1 MTKSESLEGNYKFV
15 ADPSELAWFFENVLR
30 DLSKESIRKSYLMC
44 IATRPKKLNKE
55 ERETFG
61 ISGSDGVMMREEIIS
76 PRGKDRIWSFEE
88 FLTHIYKYEC
98 PKRGMITK
106 NGYAYPDKSLAV
118 MIYAEPSD
126 EVKVANELV
135 KYAHEIIS
143 QTVEACE
150 RTINFGNNDGIKG
163 QLEKMAGIAKKSKSI
178 YAQSTEKVFIHYD
191 FDLNETYKEKENREF
206 AEKILRDLHE
216 KAFGKGNYFII
227 KTNGGYH
234 TLVKR
239 TCLGD
244 AAAFFKKLGKND
256 PVHGFADYVDANL
269 DYALTVGEK
278 RVQDQCF
285 VPVPGTWMYGSFIP
299 IIINK
304 DDFNAEEKD

>member
-15 ADPSELAWFFENVLR
+15 ADPSELAWFFENVLKN
-30 DLSKESIRKSYLMC
+30 LSKENIRKSYLMC

-55 ERETFG
+55 EREEFG

-150 RTINFGNNDGIKG
+150 RTINFGNTDGIKG
-163 QLEKMAGIAKKSKSI
+163 QLDKMAGIAKKSKSI
-178 YAQSTEKVFIHYD
+178 YAESTEKVFIHYD
-191 FDLNETYKEKENREF
+191 FDLKEEVKETRDKFEVLLKEALKNV
-206 AEKILRDLHE
+206 
-216 KAFGKGNYFII
+216 FGKGNYFII

-256 PVHGFADYVDANL
+256 PVHGFADYIDTTFG
-269 DYALTVGEK
+269 DWLTIGEK
-278 RVQDQCF
+278 RVQGQCF
-285 VPVPGTWMYGSFIP
+285 IPVPGTWMYGSFIP
-299 IIINK
+299 TIINK
-304 DDFNAEEKD
+304 EDFNNDEI

>member
-1 MTKSESLEGNYKFV
+1 
-15 ADPSELAWFFENVLR
+15 
-30 DLSKESIRKSYLMC
+30 MC
-44 IATRPKKLNKE
+44 IVTRPKKLSKE
-55 ERETFG
+55 EREEFG

-76 PRGKDRIWSFEE
+76 PRGKDHIWSFEE

-150 RTINFGNNDGIKG
+150 RTINFGGTDGIKE
-163 QLEKMAGIAKKSKSI
+163 QLDKMASIAKKSKSI
-178 YAQSTEKVFIHYD
+178 YAQSTEKIFIHYD
-191 FDLNETYKEKENREF
+191 FDLNETYKEKENREYV
-206 AEKILRDLHE
+206 EKILKELH
-216 KAFGKGNYFII
+216 KNAFGKGNYFII

-239 TCLGD
+239 TCLGE

-269 DYALTVGEK
+269 NYALTVGEK

-299 IIINK
+299 TIINK
-304 DDFNAEEKD
+304 DDFKK